1 MLWLTLA
8 SLIAIDP
15 TALAASSQ
23 TGQVGPVTSLSAQA
37 PRTPRPAAP
46 ELGMRALPRLSP
58 PACVQFVM
66 RVDSK
71 GRILPSPPAESRVR
85 LYRLFALN
93 DAQGCPIPVIARDV
107 VPEADAAIGRLIP

>member
-1 MLWLTLA
+1 
-8 SLIAIDP
+8 
-15 TALAASSQ
+15 
-23 TGQVGPVTSLSAQA
+23 
-37 PRTPRPAAP
+37 
-46 ELGMRALPRLSP
+46 
-58 PACVQFVM
+58 M

-107 VPEADAAIGRLIP
+107 VPEADAAIGRELN